1 MFCPNCGTKNEDEAL
16 FCGNCGTRLVLDTQ
30 EQPAAAPVQAEVTT
44 APQEEMPVQET
55 QAPQVEVPV
64 QEATPQVE
72 AAVQPETPAQEA
84 AIPVQEATPVQPET
98 PVQETAPVQPEMP
111 AQGAAPQPVNQ
122 MPIFGQQPQQF
133 NNQPVQGA
141 AQPQQPKKP
150 FKTNKKIVAIAAAV
164 VVVAAALITFVAVG
178 KNLTDYKKTAMQYV
192 KAVAECE
199 WNDAYALINVPDG
212 EFLTKDA
219 FINAHA
225 DVTGEKVEAIGAEDT
240 ITTYGK
246 MPGNK
251 SVKVGYY
258 TASGRQYRDVY
269 LTVSNKHYMLFFKK
283 YKVSSENIV
292 VKDCTIKVPKEL
304 TVYVNDKVVG
314 DAYKSKSS
322 DSSSYDE
329 YVIPYL
335 FYGKNDVKVT
345 GDFIEDYS
353 TQLYAANEGDTV
365 TIGSYNIKY
374 SDDKLEDI
382 KTQAKTDVD
391 SIVSAVRDK
400 KDFSSISTRVASD
413 NKNSVESV
421 YKNMS
426 DSYNDKYKT
435 VSELKVTKF
444 TASIS
449 DSSFRVDSDDGCPTI
464 KIGLKLGYSYKIQYS
479 SSDKATDKSNTSN
492 SAYIYYKYEDG
503 AWKITSMYLGF
514 GFY

>member
-30 EQPAAAPVQAEVTT
+30 EQPQEAPVQQAE
-44 APQEEMPVQET
+44 
-55 QAPQVEVPV
+55 PQVTPV
-64 QEATPQVE
+64 QEAMPAEPQT
-72 AAVQPETPAQEA
+72 A
-84 AIPVQEATPVQPET
+84 PVQEAEPEEL
-98 PVQETAPVQPEMP
+98 QTAPVQEAVPEEP
-111 AQGAAPQPVNQ
+111 QTAPVQEAEPQAQQVVQPQQVFGQQAQQFNGQPQQGAAV
-122 MPIFGQQPQQF
+122 
-133 NNQPVQGA
+133 
-141 AQPQQPKKP
+141 QQPKAP
-150 FKTNKKIVAIAAAV
+150 FKINKKIIAIAAAV
-164 VVVAAALITFVAVG
+164 VVVAAAIIAFVSVG

-192 KAVAECE
+192 KSVAECE

-212 EFLTKDA
+212 EFLTKEA

-225 DVTGEKVEAIGAEDT
+225 DVTGEKVEAIAAEDT

-258 TASGRQYRDVY
+258 TASGRQYKDVY

-283 YKVSSENIV
+283 YKVSAENIV
-292 VKDCTIKVPKEL
+292 VKDCTIKVPKGL
-304 TVYVNDKVVG
+304 TLYVNDKVVG

-322 DSSSYDE
+322 NSSSSDE

-345 GDFIEDYS
+345 GDFIEEYS
-353 TQLYAANEGDTV
+353 TQLYAANEGDSITV
-365 TIGSYNIKY
+365 GSYNIKY
-374 SDDKLEDI
+374 SDDKLEEI

-391 SIVSAVRDK
+391 AIVSAIRDK
-400 KDFSSISTRVASD
+400 KDFSAISTRAASD
-413 NKNSVESV
+413 EKSSVESV

-435 VSELKVTKF
+435 VSDLKITKF

-449 DSSFRVDSDDGCPTI
+449 DSSFRVDSDDGCPTM
-464 KIGLKLGYSYKIQYS
+464 KIAMKLGYSYKIQYS
-479 SSDKATDKSNTSN
+479 SSDKAADKSNTNN

-503 AWKITSMYLGF
+503 EWKITSMYLGF